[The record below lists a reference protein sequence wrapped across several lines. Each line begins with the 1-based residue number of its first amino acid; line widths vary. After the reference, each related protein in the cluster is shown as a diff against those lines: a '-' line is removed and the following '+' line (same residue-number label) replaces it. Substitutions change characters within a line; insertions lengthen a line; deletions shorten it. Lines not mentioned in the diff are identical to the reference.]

1 VRTHSYRITIV
12 GGLGE
17 IGREAFGDFRIESHG
32 INTVLAA
39 EMDQAALYGALN
51 RIMALGIELV
61 ELRRLPDGMNL
72 GGTTVRLMTAPA

>member
-1 VRTHSYRITIV
+1 MCTYSYLITIV

-17 IGREAFGDFRIESHG
+17 IGREAFGDFRIESNG

-39 EMDQAALYGALN
+39 EMDQAALHGALN
-51 RIMALGIELV
+51 RLMALAIEVV

-72 GGTTVRLMTAPA
+72 GGTTVRLVTAPA

>member
-1 VRTHSYRITIV
+1 MRTHSYRITIV

-51 RIMALGIELV
+51 RILSLGLELV
-61 ELRRLPDGMNL
+61 ALTRLNDEVG
-72 GGTTVRLMTAPA
+72 